1 MPYNFYDRDHFLCK
15 LRWHISLLS
24 PALVGI
30 WSIPACTHTSRQVP
44 ALRSGAFLTNCEKT
58 AYFATNI
65 SIHPF
70 SEFFFI
76 SHACH
81 FWLISLFS
89 LIPPFPFPPP
99 PPRAF
104 SSFSKRLHMPTI
116 FCVTLL
122 YNLFGSHPNH
132 FHCTGKCSSESA
144 AKWGFGRDSFNRMA
158 GTHIT
163 SYW

>member
-1 MPYNFYDRDHFLCK
+1 MIEIILCK

-70 SEFFFI
+70 SEIFFI

-89 LIPPFPFPPP
+89 LIPPFPPPP
-99 PPRAF
+99 PPAHF
-104 SSFSKRLHMPTI
+104 LLSQSVCICQQFFVWLFYIICLVHIQTI
-116 FCVTLL
+116 FIALL
-122 YNLFGSHPNH
+122 N
-132 FHCTGKCSSESA
+132 A
-144 AKWGFGRDSFNRMA
+144 ARRAQRNGVFE
-158 GTHIT
+158 GTHLTVWRVLI
-163 SYW
+163 